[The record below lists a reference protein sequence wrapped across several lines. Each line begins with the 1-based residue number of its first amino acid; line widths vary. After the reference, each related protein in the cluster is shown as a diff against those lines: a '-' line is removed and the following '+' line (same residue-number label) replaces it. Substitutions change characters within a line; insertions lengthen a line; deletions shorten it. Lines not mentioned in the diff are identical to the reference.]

1 MSAAVEHDP
10 AEKLRPYAH
19 PERLVTTEWL
29 AAHIDDPNLVV
40 AESDEDVLLYE
51 TGHIPGAVKLDWHT
65 DLNDPVTRDYV
76 DGEAFARLMS
86 AKGVGRLRPVGGE
99 PVRARRRAPARR
111 RQAALD
117 RRGPAGHHR
126 GAATPARRLPG
137 GGARRQAHPRLPRG
151 RAGPRR
157 HRRAPGGR
165 PLAPGVLGRAAGDA
179 RLPPGGSAA
188 RRPRPRRGQRALEA
202 RGQRRRHLQDGRRA
216 ARHLRGRARLR
227 QRRRRDRLLPHRRAL
242 QSHLVRPHPPARL
255 PAGAQLRRLLG
266 GVGQR
271 GAGADRALRRDRA
284 HHPGARMT
292 ARGSGG
298 LKSEAGA
305 QALGGH
311 AEPSVSPPVNEGTPA
326 RLAEVVEEF
335 AELPRELRLEAL
347 LDYSRRVPP
356 LPSALAGNRD
366 AMEQVHECQTPFFV
380 ASKVAEDGAVTLW
393 FDAPPEAPTTRG
405 FAGILAVGLNGAS
418 VEEVLAV
425 PDGFYAEMGLHEVVS
440 PLRLRGIG
448 AILAR
453 VKRQL
458 RAHAAARG
466 DGGPAAPS

>member
-1 MSAAVEHDP
+1 
-10 AEKLRPYAH
+10 
-19 PERLVTTEWL
+19 
-29 AAHIDDPNLVV
+29 
-40 AESDEDVLLYE
+40 
-51 TGHIPGAVKLDWHT
+51 
-65 DLNDPVTRDYV
+65 
-76 DGEAFARLMS
+76 
-86 AKGVGRLRPVGGE
+86 
-99 PVRARRRAPARR
+99 
-111 RQAALD
+111 
-117 RRGPAGHHR
+117 
-126 GAATPARRLPG
+126 
-137 GGARRQAHPRLPRG
+137 
-151 RAGPRR
+151 
-157 HRRAPGGR
+157 
-165 PLAPGVLGRAAGDA
+165 
-179 RLPPGGSAA
+179 
-188 RRPRPRRGQRALEA
+188 
-202 RGQRRRHLQDGRRA
+202 
-216 ARHLRGRARLR
+216 
-227 QRRRRDRLLPHRRAL
+227 
-242 QSHLVRPHPPARL
+242 
-255 PAGAQLRRLLG
+255 
-266 GVGQR
+266 
-271 GAGADRALRRDRA
+271 
-284 HHPGARMT
+284 MT

-425 PDGFYAEMGLHEVVS
+425 PDGFYAEMGLHEVIS

-458 RAHAAARG
+458 RAQAAARG
-466 DGGPAAPS
+466 DGGPAATTPS